1 MNYKIGMTVKG
12 KVTGIQPY
20 GAFVSLDKDTQG
32 LVHISECKHGFV
44 KNLNEV
50 LQVGEEI
57 KVMVIDIDEYTKK
70 ISLSMRSLEQKS
82 VIQYHY
88 KKRKNRPDKAAKLG
102 FESLRQ
108 MMPKWIEE
116 AKSDEKKRQ
125 N

>member
-1 MNYKIGMTVKG
+1 MTYKIGMIVKG

-57 KVMVIDIDEYTKK
+57 EVMVIDIDEYTKK

-82 VIQYHY
+82 TMHYHY
-88 KKRKNRPDKAAKLG
+88 KKRKYRPDKADKVG

-116 AKSDEKKRQ
+116 AKNDEKKRQ
-125 N
+125 K

>member
-1 MNYKIGMTVKG
+1 MNYKIGMIVKG

-20 GAFVSLDKDTQG
+20 GAFVSLDKETQG

-50 LQVGEEI
+50 LQVGDEI
-57 KVMVIDIDEYTKK
+57 DVMVIDIDEYTKK
-70 ISLSMRSLEQKS
+70 ISLSMRSLEKKAT
-82 VIQYHY
+82 IQYHY
-88 KKRKNRPDKAAKLG
+88 KKRKKHSDKATKIG

-116 AKSDEKKRQ
+116 AKLDEKKRQ

>member
-1 MNYKIGMTVKG
+1 MTYKIGMIVKG

-57 KVMVIDIDEYTKK
+57 EVMVIDIDEYTKK
-70 ISLSMRSLEQKS
+70 
-82 VIQYHY
+82 
-88 KKRKNRPDKAAKLG
+88 
-102 FESLRQ
+102 
-108 MMPKWIEE
+108 
-116 AKSDEKKRQ
+116 
-125 N
+125 